1 MVKYKPVEFDVFPP
15 KALVDNLVIDLYTFS
30 KMSQRIIDETRGFI
44 CGNPTRRHETVIN
57 EKVAWIPR
65 RCLVCGEE
73 FNWENILTETKKY
86 CPICHEIYPD
96 YANFCIFH
104 NNQKIGLIPFGN
116 RINK

>member
-15 KALVDNLVIDLYTFS
+15 KILSDNQVNRLYTFS

-44 CGNPTRRHETVIN
+44 CGNPTCRYETVIN

-73 FNWENILTETKKY
+73 FDWENILIETKNIVHYVMKY
-86 CPICHEIYPD
+86 IQIML
-96 YANFCIFH
+96 IFVH
-104 NNQKIGLIPFGN
+104 FIMIRK
-116 RINK
+116 